1 MTLNDALKKY
11 NNRDFKCIEYR
22 TNTPPGSSEK
32 DMLAGMAAYKNKM
45 LVSLDGDTYH
55 LSDEIDRYELF
66 QDDWLVVWYESEWI
80 R

>member
-22 TNTPPGSSEK
+22 TNTPSGSPEK

-45 LVSLDGDTYH
+45 LVSLDGDVYH

-66 QDDWLVVWYESEWI
+66 QDDWLVVWYESEWV

>member
-1 MTLNDALKKY
+1 MTLNDVLKKY
-11 NNRDFKCIEYR
+11 NNKNFKCIEYR
-22 TNTPPGSSEK
+22 TNTPPGSPEK

>member
-1 MTLNDALKKY
+1 MTLSDVLKKF
-11 NNRDFKCIEYR
+11 NNKNFNVIEYR
-22 TNTPPGSSEK
+22 TNAPANSSEK